1 MQINVLDEKLNRIA
15 IVDDFTSLM
24 WCKRYYD
31 VGAIDLQIEANI
43 KNIELFKPNNF
54 ITRDDDDA
62 IYRIDAIE
70 IDDKESDSLIVG
82 GVDCKKILHQRII
95 WEKTVFAGTVEDYIR
110 LLINK
115 NIINPR
121 LQIRNIDNFLLTEK
135 KGFEDEITQ
144 QVTYDNLGEKIIEIC
159 KTYKYGSRVY
169 LENKNFYFDLYK
181 GQDKS
186 LTFSNE
192 LDNLLSSKYNYDNI
206 DFKNCA
212 LIAGEGEG
220 DNRVTTN
227 VGDATGLNR
236 FEILVDDSESKDDL
250 SDMEYLNKLK
260 YKGYE
265 ELAKQGVKT
274 KFECEVDHLN
284 YKYKEDYNLGDVI
297 TIKNEYGITS
307 KARITEVIET
317 WDNTGYTIEPKL
329 DYDEFEAPVTP
340 TELIATLIAT
350 YSQDMSTELIFN
362 KEDYPYGISIE
373 VLGGKGSDGEGGK
386 LNSYMDGRTIYSGEG
401 GAGGKSG
408 DDVNLNFIVDG
419 IEYTATALG
428 GGGGGGGCGLYNN
441 IENVSYGGKGGQGQ
455 GLVLNL
461 VFENS
466 VKLQNI
472 SFVETSFNGEQPDRS
487 GTYIR
492 YLQYRYSPGGDSGM
506 GDKAYQ
512 KDPYTP
518 SNGAD
523 CITIRT
529 GANTTYPDYVYT
541 TTSDEVNHIVKIYK
555 LERVF

>member
-386 LNSYMDGRTIYSGEG
+386 SNSYMDGRTDYSGEG

-472 SFVETSFNGEQPDRS
+472 SFVKTSFNGEQPDRS
-487 GTYIR
+487 GTYIHS
-492 YLQYRYSPGGDSGM
+492 LQNRYSSGGDSGM

-512 KDPYTP
+512 KDEHTP